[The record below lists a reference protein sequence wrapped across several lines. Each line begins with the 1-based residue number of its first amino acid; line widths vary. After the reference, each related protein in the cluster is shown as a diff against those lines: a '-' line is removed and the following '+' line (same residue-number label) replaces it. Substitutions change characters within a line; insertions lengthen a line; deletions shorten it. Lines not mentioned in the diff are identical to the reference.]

1 MQTLTVPV
9 RHKLTVNDYHKMAE
23 AGILTEDDRVELIE
37 GELIDMAPIGSL
49 HADYVDRLAELLIS
63 RIGGKFRVRIQNPI
77 QLDDYSEPE
86 PDVVIAQNRS
96 YQEAHPGPQ
105 DILLLIEVADT
116 TLKYDRDIKI
126 PLYARCGIPEV
137 WLIDVQKQRL
147 EIHRQ
152 PSQEGYRQ
160 ILLPANIEAVSP
172 LLTPEIA
179 IRLAE
184 LWY

>member
-1 MQTLTVPV
+1 MKTLTAPV
-9 RHKLTVNDYHKMAE
+9 RHKLTVNDYHKIAE

-37 GELIDMAPIGSL
+37 GELIDMAPIGSS
-49 HADYVDRLAELLIS
+49 HADYVDRLAELLFS
-63 RIGGKFRVRIQNPI
+63 QIGGKFRVRIQNPV

-86 PDVVIAQNRS
+86 PDIVIAKNRS
-96 YQEAHPGPQ
+96 YREAHPGPQ
-105 DILLLIEVADT
+105 DILLLIEVADS

-137 WLIDVQKQRL
+137 WLIDVQNKRL

-160 ILLPANIEAVSP
+160 ILLPASSESVSP
-172 LLTPEIA
+172 LLVAGIGIRIA
-179 IRLAE
+179 K
-184 LWY
+184 LWS